1 MSDEPDNIEKLAHF
15 LSHDLREM
23 TAIKR
28 VGDGLRV
35 TNHCMYPSNGLVQV
49 TVRGG
54 ASTVVA
60 SDEGGALGEAL
71 AAGIPVKDYNRQLAH
86 LVRNQGVLVKGGV
99 IFTPPMPIEAAPL
112 AVLLVANASQE
123 VARWLYEHMKIPRT
137 RDFKEILASFLKNKF
152 DDQVAAATIVGH
164 SQKPH
169 KFSNVVFFPD
179 GRRLIL
185 DPVSHEPSSINARLV
200 ANLDIAAT
208 KNPLIDQRII
218 YDDEDDWTAADLN
231 LLQVGATVV
240 PFSQSAEVITRIA
253 ERSVPRH

>member
-1 MSDEPDNIEKLAHF
+1 MSDEPDNIGKLARL

-28 VGDGLRV
+28 VDDGLRV
-35 TNHCMYPSNGLVQV
+35 TTHCMYPSNGLVQV

-54 ASTVVA
+54 VSIVVA

-86 LVRNQGVLVKGGV
+86 LVRNQGVHVKDGV
-99 IFTPPMPIEAAPL
+99 IFAPPMPIEAAPL

-123 VARWLYEHMKIPRT
+123 VARWLYEHAKIPRT
-137 RDFKEILASFLKNKF
+137 RDFKELLATFLKKTF
-152 DDQVAAATIVGH
+152 DDRVTAATIVGN

-179 GRRLIL
+179 GRQLIV
-185 DPVSHEPSSINARLV
+185 DPVSHEPSSINARVV

-253 ERSVPRH
+253 ENRRA